1 MRKAILK
8 LIAIVLAIFGFI
20 TLFMSSS
27 VIFDL
32 FGIRAKEGN
41 YVLFVVW
48 ANFLSSLLYLFA
60 AYAFIKVKKWT
71 THLLAFSEM
80 LLIAAFI
87 GLIIHISAGGIYES
101 KTISAMIFRIII
113 TLSFLIASYFTITYF
128 ERISHKHANK
138 GKSKLNNKSL

>member
-1 MRKAILK
+1 MRKATIK
-8 LIAIVLAIFGFI
+8 LIAIVLAVFGFI
-20 TLFMSSS
+20 TLFLSSS

-48 ANFLSSLLYLFA
+48 ANFLSSMLYLFA

-71 THLLAFSEM
+71 THLLAVSEM

-87 GLIIHISAGGIYES
+87 GLKIHINTGEIGRA
-101 KTISAMIFRIII
+101 
-113 TLSFLIASYFTITYF
+113 
-128 ERISHKHANK
+128 HV
-138 GKSKLNNKSL
+138 